1 MSEELTIQGVG
12 KDNHLRSDYPNEN
25 NGTSPSL
32 WVGFSN
38 YPYICRGLI
47 EFPIVW
53 GTDIPAGATIISA
66 VLSLNLTTVYGTDNY
81 TASRLLRLDWSELQS
96 TWSIYK
102 TGSNWGTAGCD
113 NAITDYTPT
122 DAVAISIGSTGWKDW
137 VITEQVKT
145 AQSLGINV
153 GIRVAGATVSGG
165 LNKRIYAYSKE
176 YGTATDRPKLVIT
189 YELPVDPPTVTT
201 QAVSDIAPVTATGNG
216 NMTDNGGENASK
228 RGVCWN
234 TTGNPTVADS
244 KSEETDSFG
253 VGAFTRPMTGLTPG
267 QLYYVRAYAY
277 NSAGYGYGG
286 QVEFTTKTYY
296 ATGYIGDVIDC
307 TELLKTYDRLE
318 WTEEIPSPEQ
328 AIEIKIRSS
337 PDLSTWTDWA
347 VIYSSPCTSFTTPVQ
362 RYLEWVAT
370 LTTDQSDTPKLKDL
384 AFFWTKKVE

>member
-1 MSEELTIQGVG
+1 MSEVLTIQGVG

-189 YELPVDPPTVTT
+189 YELPADPPTVTT

-267 QLYYVRAYAY
+267 QHYYVRAYAY

-286 QVEFTTKTYY
+286 EVEFDT
-296 ATGYIGDVIDC
+296 AAGWTGKISGVTNPAKIMG
-307 TELLKTYDRLE
+307 
-318 WTEEIPSPEQ
+318 IP
-328 AIEIKIRSS
+328 
-337 PDLSTWTDWA
+337 
-347 VIYSSPCTSFTTPVQ
+347 
-362 RYLEWVAT
+362 VANI
-370 LTTDQSDTPKLKDL
+370 
-384 AFFWTKKVE
+384 AKVKGVA